1 MPKESTIFGKPFLRF
16 TFSQYYKND
25 LPKTQQPDTPLK
37 IAFCV
42 TKSQCRLNYRSI
54 LGKWS
59 PLCPQEKEDQRQG
72 SCQTDLQF
80 LQMRIVCCMG
90 KETKMW
96 NVNLQLLL
104 HLWIQLQSLEAWK
117 RTMSISVTK
126 WRWPYQVLKARLHS
140 FHQQY
145 KPWRFTK
152 LCNRTSRMT
161 RLLLWLNKLLVFIFH
176 ASLMSITTSPY
187 NFKLFF
193 PKIMKFNKE
202 LTRKNTSS
210 SEISQ
215 FV

>member
-16 TFSQYYKND
+16 MFSQYYRND
-25 LPKTQQPDTPLK
+25 LPKTQQPHTPLK

-59 PLCPQEKEDQRQG
+59 PLCPRSKARLLPNRY
-72 SCQTDLQF
+72 DLQF

-140 FHQQY
+140 FH
-145 KPWRFTK
+145 
-152 LCNRTSRMT
+152 
-161 RLLLWLNKLLVFIFH
+161 
-176 ASLMSITTSPY
+176 
-187 NFKLFF
+187 
-193 PKIMKFNKE
+193 
-202 LTRKNTSS
+202 
-210 SEISQ
+210 
-215 FV
+215 

>member
-1 MPKESTIFGKPFLRF
+1 MYSIKNCILCDKVSMQAQLPVNIREMIST
-16 TFSQYYKND
+16 
-25 LPKTQQPDTPLK
+25 LPTRERRSK
-37 IAFCV
+37 A
-42 TKSQCRLNYRSI
+42 RLLPNRY
-54 LGKWS
+54 
-59 PLCPQEKEDQRQG
+59 
-72 SCQTDLQF
+72 DLQF
-80 LQMRIVCCMG
+80 LPMRIICCMG

-140 FHQQY
+140 FHKQY

-193 PKIMKFNKE
+193 PKIKAFNKE